1 MVGVE
6 AGEPARGTNS
16 QWTLFAVQK
25 AGFYPKGCGKPDED
39 FSAYWDVKG
48 GLGWC
53 EAEETEVCCNN
64 PEEGDED
71 LN

>member
-1 MVGVE
+1 MSRVMSDPVVGVWWRLECIRQMVGVE

-39 FSAYWDVKG
+39 FSAY
-48 GLGWC
+48 
-53 EAEETEVCCNN
+53 
-64 PEEGDED
+64 
-71 LN
+71 